1 MEQWFLGRHTHRS
14 QWLET
19 FEIYTRMRENGII
32 EASSGY
38 SSVLNYIESA
48 LPVPVLLFLLDR

>member
-1 MEQWFLGRHTHRS
+1 MVFGSSHTHRS
-14 QWLET
+14 QSLET

-48 LPVPVLLFLLDR
+48 LPIPVLLFLLDR